1 MSELKGKKIL
11 ITSGPTWVAIDK
23 VRVISNIATGKVGG
37 LIADEAKKAGAQVT
51 LLQGQVKERLNR
63 KNIRVIKFKYFS
75 DFYMQLR
82 KELTSK
88 KYDIVIHSAAVSD
101 YSVKKFFSGKIRS
114 GLSGFKLELKPT
126 IKIVN
131 RIKKI
136 SNKSIL
142 VAFKL
147 GIGISRAS
155 LIKNAVKLLKS
166 SKADL
171 VVANRI
177 SGDKYTAFIIDKKSN
192 ILNSASNKKQL
203 SVKLINMLNRKI

>member
-1 MSELKGKKIL
+1 LSELKGKKIL